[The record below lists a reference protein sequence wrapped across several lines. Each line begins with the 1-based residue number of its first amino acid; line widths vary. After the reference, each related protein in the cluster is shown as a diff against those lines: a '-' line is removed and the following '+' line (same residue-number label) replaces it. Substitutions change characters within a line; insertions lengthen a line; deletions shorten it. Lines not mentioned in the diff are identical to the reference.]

1 MPIRI
6 GSKLRMWISS
16 WKKIFLYFFLL
27 QNHTGK
33 SHQYFEGIMQ
43 IFKLKTPSAL
53 IFIYRYSFK
62 SCMTSPDPDQF
73 KAGELCLRVFS
84 QSKPVS
90 NNLIIFLAYLY
101 LLRNEHLITFCSAY
115 GNKLSAYTRY
125 ALTIESIKTT
135 AKNPG
140 SLLKH
145 FLNGLK

>member
-1 MPIRI
+1 MN
-6 GSKLRMWISS
+6 K
-16 WKKIFLYFFLL
+16 FLEENFFKYFFLL

-33 SHQYFEGIMQ
+33 SHQYFEEIMQ
-43 IFKLKTPSAL
+43 IFKLKTPRTL

-90 NNLIIFLAYLY
+90 YNVIIFLAYLY
-101 LLRNEHLITFCSAY
+101 LLSNEHIITFCSAY

-125 ALTIESIKTT
+125 ALTMESIKTT
-135 AKNPG
+135 AKKPWVSSNAFP
-140 SLLKH
+140 
-145 FLNGLK
+145 